1 MTATSSLLSRYA
13 EAIYW
18 MARYVERAENLARI
32 LDVQESF
39 SRDSRGG
46 HNWASIVALNADEEE
61 FYARHTEATAETVLD
76 FYILDE
82 SHLGSLV
89 AIVRAARENART
101 LRPLISTEMWI
112 NLNTFY
118 NRMRALRTE
127 DVVEERLA
135 RLCAWVKEACQ
146 THTGITEG
154 TFYRDEGWYFY
165 QMGRM
170 IERADQTTRL
180 VDVKYHLLLPSP
192 ADVGTPLD
200 ISQWNSLLRSAAG
213 YHAFRRMHPSGMT
226 PATVSHFLLFNPF
239 FPRSLIACAEALE
252 DTLTR
257 LRSTYGLRGGGG
269 ALETLDEMR
278 AVLQGSSIDSVMQKG
293 LHEFLDWVQRR
304 LIDIG
309 GALGEDF
316 FGIAPAEQTQVA
328 AG

>member
-1 MTATSSLLSRYA
+1 MSSGSSLLSRYA

-39 SRDSRGG
+39 SRDSRGS
-46 HNWASIVALNADEEE
+46 HNWSSVVALNADEEA
-61 FYARHTEATAETVLD
+61 FSARHAQPSTEAVLE

-82 SHLGSLV
+82 SRPGSLV
-89 AIVRAARENART
+89 SIVRAARENART

-118 NRMRALRTE
+118 NRMRALRPE
-127 DVVEERLA
+127 DVAEERLA
-135 RLCAWVKEACQ
+135 RLCATVKEACQ

-200 ISQWNSLLRSAAG
+200 ISQWNALLRSAAA

-226 PATVSHFLLFNPF
+226 PASVSHFLLFNPF
-239 FPRSLIACAEALE
+239 FPRSLLACTEALD
-252 DTLTR
+252 DTLTQ
-257 LRSTYGLRGGGG
+257 LRSTYGLRGGRN
-269 ALETLDEMR
+269 ALETLDELR
-278 AVLQGSSIDSVMQKG
+278 AVLRDSTIDAVMRKG
-293 LHEFLDWVQRR
+293 LHEFLDWMQTR
-304 LIDIG
+304 LIEVSL
-309 GALGEDF
+309 ALGEDF
-316 FGIAPAEQTQVA
+316 FGYPPAAQAQKA
-328 AG
+328 SA

>member
-1 MTATSSLLSRYA
+1 MPSGSSLLSRYA

-39 SRDSRGG
+39 SRDSRGS
-46 HNWASIVALNADEEE
+46 HNWSSVVALNADDAA
-61 FYARHTEATAETVLD
+61 FYARRAEPSTEAVLD

-82 SHLGSLV
+82 SHPGSLV
-89 AIVRAARENART
+89 SIVRAARENART

-118 NRMRALRTE
+118 NRMRSLRSE
-127 DVVEERLA
+127 DVAEERLA
-135 RLCAWVKEACQ
+135 RLCATVKEACQ

-200 ISQWNSLLRSAAG
+200 ISQWNALLRSAAA

-226 PATVSHFLLFNPF
+226 PASVSHFLLFNPF
-239 FPRSLIACAEALE
+239 FPRSLLACTEALD
-252 DTLTR
+252 DTLTQ
-257 LRSTYGLRGGGG
+257 LRSTYGLRGGRS
-269 ALETLDEMR
+269 ALETLDELR
-278 AVLQGSSIDSVMQKG
+278 AVLRDSTIDAVMRKG
-293 LHEFLDWVQRR
+293 LHEFLDWMQTR
-304 LIDIG
+304 LIEVSL
-309 GALGEDF
+309 ALGEDF
-316 FGIAPAEQTQVA
+316 FGYPPAAQAQKA
-328 AG
+328 SG